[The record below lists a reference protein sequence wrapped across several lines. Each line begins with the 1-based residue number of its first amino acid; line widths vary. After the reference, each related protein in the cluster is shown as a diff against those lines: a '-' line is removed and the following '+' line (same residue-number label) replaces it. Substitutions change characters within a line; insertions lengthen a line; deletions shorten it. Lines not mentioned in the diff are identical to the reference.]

1 MTNEQPK
8 NIIININENCD
19 KKNSEKCLNKEICSH
34 FKQPF
39 ITTPQINPIRNF
51 HFPEFLKDFKNFDF
65 SMVNGPTIPKIIQNF
80 NINNINIS
88 INPKSNISFQT
99 KDSSKKENESL
110 YKINYLNNYINPN
123 IPYNN
128 LIQPIIYNESND
140 LNKILENEKKEL
152 LNIQK
157 AKIEF
162 IESRQ
167 NKNPNIFNKFKVYR
181 VEPKKDKEKLLYKL
195 KHKRK
200 YKPDD
205 IRKKI
210 KARFHKS
217 IKNIVNENLKKAGSK
232 YTFSF
237 LPQIFISSISREKNH
252 QILNLSYRDLIKKDF
267 VSNIDE
273 ERYKNKKV
281 DLAKYK
287 NNLKVLEYLDKNP
300 DICINSGFDIISKMK
315 YGDLLEE
322 YFHSDEFDRAIEKL
336 REENEEEDYIKEY
349 INKAKTYVKFF
360 SEVSFKI
367 KKKKEN
373 KTKNHNIAIE
383 IEENEEKDEN
393 SKDKENSNLNI
404 NED

>member
-373 KTKNHNIAIE
+373 KSKNHNIAIE

>member
-110 YKINYLNNYINPN
+110 YKINYLNNYINP
-123 IPYNN
+123 IKG

-162 IESRQ
+162 IESKQ

>member
-8 NIIININENCD
+8 NIIININEKCD

-162 IESRQ
+162 IESKQ

-336 REENEEEDYIKEY
+336 REENEEGDYIKEY

-373 KTKNHNIAIE
+373 KSKNHNIAIE